1 MLAAVGIAGCEAGSP
16 TALPEPDPVVPQ
28 RAVIRVTHPEYERNP
43 SRLYAD
49 LFAYLRAVRLD
60 HERRH
65 EVPCH
70 SLGGDSVD
78 CLAVAVHVGADT
90 FFTDSTGRVEVA
102 MPAEPSRVFV
112 DETRLPIWRGQM
124 PDRGYIQR
132 LAFDTIMI
140 EPGSGPAE
148 IPGTTV
154 ALAGARLLLAHPP
167 DAPSEDWTPLDADVL
182 QIASDSTVR
191 ARKRTN
197 RYGVATW
204 KGSEL
209 PALGEILAIGIDYD
223 HERFRCVDAI
233 HFDPLTISG
242 KLIQHVCVRRDASAA
257 STTWPSRTRMRLP
270 EGGLASGASSPF
282 RSR

>member
-1 MLAAVGIAGCEAGSP
+1 MRHGCCGSLELPVARRGRPPLCRNRSRWSLDGSSFAFPTPSTSVTPRVSTRICSRTFWRFDSTMRGATKYPAIRWRVIPLTACRSSVLVGS
-16 TALPEPDPVVPQ
+16 
-28 RAVIRVTHPEYERNP
+28 
-43 SRLYAD
+43 
-49 LFAYLRAVRLD
+49 
-60 HERRH
+60 
-65 EVPCH
+65 
-70 SLGGDSVD
+70 
-78 CLAVAVHVGADT
+78 DT

-102 MPAEPSRVFV
+102 MPPAPIRAFV

-132 LAFDTIMI
+132 LAFDTILI
-140 EPGSGPAE
+140 APGSGAAE

-167 DAPSEDWTPLDADVL
+167 DAPPEDWTPLDADIL
-182 QIASDSTVR
+182 QIAADSTVR

-209 PALGEILAIGIDYD
+209 PALGEMLAIGIDYD
-223 HERFRCVDAI
+223 RERFRCVDAI

-242 KLIQHVCVRRDASAA
+242 KLVQHVCVRRDAA
-257 STTWPSRTRMRLP
+257 
-270 EGGLASGASSPF
+270 GASRFASPPRL